1 LPWSS
6 KRKKPVIDPL
16 TKGYLSLRP
25 AAAARTLS
33 RLDNQDIKALMEA
46 MPRQLAA
53 NVLEQMTPGTAARC
67 LAQLTPKL
75 GGEILARIPVPA
87 ATAALR
93 QLQRERLKALLA
105 TLPRPTA
112 ARLRLRLRYS
122 ETVIGAYVDADV
134 VTFTP
139 EHRVGDALRLFRR
152 AGQRTGQTVYV
163 LDDRRHLVGTVD
175 LSDLLGQRD
184 RSLLQR
190 AMRPVGL
197 VLSARGAIQTVTDH
211 PAWLTHDNLPVVD
224 RSGLF
229 QGVLWRAKVME
240 EERELLSEVAERNE
254 QATTRAALA
263 DIFWMG
269 VGALLIGNSDPASR
283 DKRDEPKNRA

>member
-1 LPWSS
+1 M
-6 KRKKPVIDPL
+6 IDPV

-25 AAAARTLS
+25 AAAAHTLS
-33 RLDNQDIKALMEA
+33 RLDNRDIKAIFEA
-46 MPRQLAA
+46 VPRQLAA
-53 NVLEQMTPGTAARC
+53 NVLEHMSPGTGARC
-67 LAQLTPKL
+67 LAQLTPKI
-75 GGEILARIPVPA
+75 GGEILSRIPVPA
-87 ATAALR
+87 ATGVLR
-93 QLQRERLKALLA
+93 QMQRERMKALLA

-122 ETVIGAYVDADV
+122 ESIIGAFVDADV

-139 EHRVGDALRLFRR
+139 DHRVGDALRLFRR

-163 LDDRRHLVGTVD
+163 LDDRRRLVGAVD

-190 AMRPVGL
+190 AMRPVTL
-197 VLSARGAIQTVTDH
+197 ALSARGAIQTVTNH

-224 RSGLF
+224 RNGVF
-229 QGVLWRAKVME
+229 QGVLWRSKVME

-269 VGALLIGNSDPASR
+269 VGALLIGNT
-283 DKRDEPKNRA
+283 EPTGHDREKE

>member
-1 LPWSS
+1 
-6 KRKKPVIDPL
+6 VIDPL

-33 RLDNQDIKALMEA
+33 HLDNRDIKAILESI
-46 MPRQLAA
+46 PQPLAA
-53 NVLEQMTPGTAARC
+53 NVLEQMPSGTAARC
-67 LAQLTPKL
+67 LAQLAPKT
-75 GGEILARIPVPA
+75 GGEILSRIPAP
-87 ATAALR
+87 TAAAVLR
-93 QLQRERLKALLA
+93 QMPRERTKALLA

-122 ETVIGAYVDADV
+122 ETVIGAFVDADV

-139 EHRVGDALRLFRR
+139 DHRVGDALRLFRR
-152 AGQRTGQTVYV
+152 AGQHSGHTVYV
-163 LDDRRHLVGTVD
+163 LDDRRHLVGAVD
-175 LSDLLGQRD
+175 LSDLLTQRD

-190 AMRPVGL
+190 AMRPVSL
-197 VLSARGAIQTVTDH
+197 TLSARGSIQTLSNH

-224 RSGLF
+224 RNGVF
-229 QGVLWRAKVME
+229 QGVLWRSKVME

-254 QATTRAALA
+254 LATTRSALA

-269 VGALLIGNSDPASR
+269 VGALLIGNSDPVSH
-283 DKRDEPKNRA
+283 DKGNE

>member
-1 LPWSS
+1 M
-6 KRKKPVIDPL
+6 IDPV

-33 RLDNQDIKALMEA
+33 RLDNRDIKAIFEA
-46 MPRQLAA
+46 VPRQLAA
-53 NVLEQMTPGTAARC
+53 GVMEHMSPGAAARC
-67 LAQLTPKL
+67 LAQLHPKVA
-75 GGEILARIPVPA
+75 GEILTRIPVPA

-93 QLQRERLKALLA
+93 QMQRERLKALLA

-122 ETVIGAYVDADV
+122 ESIIGAFVDADV

-139 EHRVGDALRLFRR
+139 DHRVGDALRLFRR

-163 LDDRRHLVGTVD
+163 LDDRRRLVGAVD

-190 AMRPVGL
+190 AMRPVTL
-197 VLSARGAIQTVTDH
+197 ALSVRSAIQTVTNH

-224 RSGLF
+224 RNGVF
-229 QGVLWRAKVME
+229 QGVLWRSKVME

-269 VGALLIGNSDPASR
+269 VGALLIGNTDPASH
-283 DKRDEPKNRA
+283 DKEKE